1 MDSDLQAQIAF
12 FLTGHQLASHLETIE
27 GRQLRPALFAAY
39 RDLTCLRYD
48 FPLVLVEERPDGAF
62 VEPLSGLVD
71 AILDKIAK
79 GDDGERIR
87 KHVLR
92 LEQEIR
98 VQLAAGASGSFSE
111 LWDAAAKPLIESD
124 KRLAESLSRARA
136 NLKTDG
142 VVLDCNAAL
151 PYQLLGHAWRITQLQ
166 RAHAFSANINR
177 LVLKLSDIIKADFL
191 NSDAGKSA
199 ENLRSS
205 FGSGPMDNFDFAAMS
220 RILTRS
226 APKANLS
233 QSRRQ
238 RIDQLLK
245 VLQSQKFFPAGSAD
259 GGTPYSFAFDTC
271 SDAFK
276 AYRERLLQAIE
287 LAKAVAVGEL
297 EIKGEYSE
305 AKHEALFASFGANGL
320 DASELALFPDYL
332 VRINAAEMSGAE
344 QHALSE
350 ILSADLPIKILA
362 QSDDVIEASSLPNG
376 HLAFALRSKQLG
388 SMALGLS
395 SVFVLQSPASSLY
408 QLRQQIQRGLDY
420 AGPALFSIFS
430 GGNAATGLPP
440 YLIGAAALESRV
452 FPAYTFDPSA
462 GSDWAS
468 RFSLAANPQADL
480 DWPLGKFTYEDEA
493 HQSIAQQLPFTLVDF
508 VACDPRYAKHFAA
521 VPRARW
527 SDTLTPVEQLIAGE
541 GRGQLNAVPCLL
553 MVDGENR
560 LQKVIVDEKLIRE
573 ARRCRAMWNSL
584 QELGGIHNSHA
595 ERLLASEKKSW
606 EAIVKAAASSVGST
620 PAAVAAAPAAPTEKA
635 ATAAPAAPEAEPERS
650 PDEAYIETVRCST
663 CNECVQLNGKMFAYD
678 GNKQAYIADVSAG
691 TYAQLVEAA
700 ENCQVSIIHPGK
712 PRNPKEPGL
721 EELLKRAEAF
731 L

>member
-12 FLTGHQLASHLETIE
+12 YLTGQRSASQLETIA
-27 GRQLRPALFAAY
+27 GRALHPALFAAY
-39 RDLTCLRYD
+39 RDLTRLRYD
-48 FPLVLVEERPDGAF
+48 YPLVLVEAHDDGEF
-62 VEPLSGLVD
+62 VAPLSGLVD
-71 AILDKIAK
+71 AILEKIAK
-79 GDDGERIR
+79 GADGERIR

-98 VQLAAGASGSFSE
+98 AGLAAGAGGSFSE
-111 LWDAAAKPLIESD
+111 LWDAAAKSLIKSD
-124 KRLAESLSRARA
+124 KRQAESLSRARA
-136 NLKTDG
+136 NLKADG
-142 VVLDCNAAL
+142 RVLDCDAAL
-151 PYQLLGHAWRITQLQ
+151 PYQLFGHAWRITQLQ
-166 RAHAFSANINR
+166 RAHAFSGNIDR
-177 LVLKLSDIIKADFL
+177 LVLKLSDILKADFL

-220 RILTRS
+220 RILTKS
-226 APKANLS
+226 APKASLTA
-233 QSRRQ
+233 SRRQ
-238 RIDQLLK
+238 RIEQLLK
-245 VLQSQKFFPAGSAD
+245 VLQSQKFFPAGAA
-259 GGTPYSFAFDTC
+259 GGTPYSFAFDSC
-271 SDAFK
+271 GGALE
-276 AYRERLLQAIE
+276 AYCERLPQAIE
-287 LAKAVAVGEL
+287 LAKAVAIGEL

-320 DASELALFPDYL
+320 DASELVLFPDYL
-332 VRINAAEMSGAE
+332 VRINAEAMSGAE
-344 QHALSE
+344 QHAMNE
-350 ILSADLPIKILA
+350 ILSADLPIKVLV

-376 HLAFALRSKQLG
+376 HLAFALRSKQLA

-408 QLRQQIQRGLDY
+408 QLRGQIQRGLDF

-430 GGNAATGLPP
+430 GASAAGSLPP
-440 YLIGAAALESRV
+440 YLISAAALESRV
-452 FPAYTFDPSA
+452 FPAYSFDPSA

-480 DWPLGKFTYEDEA
+480 DWPLGKFVYEDEA
-493 HQSIAQQLPFTLVDF
+493 HQTVAQQLPFTLIDF
-508 VACDPRYAKHFAA
+508 VACDPRYARHFAM

-527 SDTLTPVEQLIAGE
+527 SDTLKPVEQVIAGD
-541 GRGQLNAVPCLL
+541 GRGQLNTVPCLI

-560 LQKVIVDEKLIRE
+560 LQKLIVDEKLIRE

-606 EAIVKAAASSVGST
+606 EAIVKAAASSAVPVAAT
-620 PAAVAAAPAAPTEKA
+620 TAAAPAEKAIAAAPAAA
-635 ATAAPAAPEAEPERS
+635 EAEPERS
-650 PDEAYIETVRCST
+650 PDEAYIESARCST

-678 GNKQAYIADVSAG
+678 GNKQAYIADVNAG

-712 PRNPKEPGL
+712 PRNAKEPGL
-721 EELLKRAEAF
+721 EELVKRAEAF

>member
-12 FLTGHQLASHLETIE
+12 YLTGHRPAPQLEAIA
-27 GRQLRPALFAAY
+27 GRELHPALFAAY
-39 RDLTCLRYD
+39 RDLTSLRYD
-48 FPLVLVEERPDGAF
+48 FPLVLVEGRPDAAF

-92 LEQEIR
+92 LEQQIR

-111 LWDAAAKPLIESD
+111 LWDAAATPLIASD

-142 VVLDCNAAL
+142 LVLDCNAAL
-151 PYQLLGHAWRITQLQ
+151 PYQLLSHAWRITQLQ
-166 RAHAFSANINR
+166 RAHAFSANIKR

-205 FGSGPMDNFDFAAMS
+205 FGTGPMDNFDFAAMS
-220 RILTRS
+220 RFLTKS
-226 APKANLS
+226 APKAKLS
-233 QSRRQ
+233 ASRQQ
-238 RIDQLLK
+238 RIEQLLK
-245 VLQSQKFFPAGSAD
+245 VLQSQKFFPTSATAGS
-259 GGTPYSFAFDTC
+259 TPYSFAFATC
-271 SDAFK
+271 SDALK
-276 AYRERLLQAIE
+276 AYCERLPQAVE

-320 DASELALFPDYL
+320 DASELSLFPNYL
-332 VRINAAEMSGAE
+332 VRINAAAMSGAE
-344 QHALSE
+344 QHAMNE
-350 ILSADLPIKILA
+350 ILSADLPIKVLV
-362 QSDDVIEASSLPNG
+362 QTDDVIEASSLPNG
-376 HLAFALRSKQLG
+376 HLAFALRSKQLA

-408 QLRQQIQRGLDY
+408 QLRQQMQRGLDF

-430 GGNAATGLPP
+430 GGEAAAGLPP
-440 YLIGAAALESRV
+440 YLISAAALESRV

-468 RFSLAANPQADL
+468 RFSLAANPQADV
-480 DWPLGKFTYEDEA
+480 DWPLGKFVYEDEA
-493 HQSIAQQLPFTLVDF
+493 HQSITQQIPFTLVDF

-527 SDTLTPVEQLIAGE
+527 GVTLTPVEQMIAGQ

-553 MVDGENR
+553 MVDSENR

-606 EAIVKAAASSVGST
+606 EAIVKAAASSVGSSPPAVVAV
-620 PAAVAAAPAAPTEKA
+620 PAAAAEKA
-635 ATAAPAAPEAEPERS
+635 ASVAPAPAEAEPERS
-650 PDEAYIETVRCST
+650 PDEAYIETARCST
-663 CNECVQLNGKMFAYD
+663 CNACVQLNGKMFAYD

-691 TYAQLVEAA
+691 SYAQLVEAA
-700 ENCQVSIIHPGK
+700 ENCQVAIIHPGK
-712 PRNPKEPGL
+712 PRNPKEAGL
-721 EELLKRAEAF
+721 EELQKRAEAF

>member
-12 FLTGHQLASHLETIE
+12 YLTGHRPASHLETIE
-27 GRQLRPALFAAY
+27 GRELHPALFAAY
-39 RDLTCLRYD
+39 RDLTSLRYD
-48 FPLVLVEERPDGAF
+48 FPLVLVEDRPDGSF
-62 VEPLSGLVD
+62 IEPLSGLVD

-79 GDDGERIR
+79 GDDGQRIR

-98 VQLAAGASGSFSE
+98 AGLAAGASGTFSE
-111 LWDAAAKPLIESD
+111 LWDAAAKPLIKSD

-142 VVLDCNAAL
+142 LVLDCNAAL

-166 RAHAFSANINR
+166 RARAFGANINR

-199 ENLRSS
+199 DNLRSS

-220 RILTRS
+220 RILTKS

-233 QSRRQ
+233 ASRRQ
-238 RIDQLLK
+238 RIEQMLK
-245 VLQSQKFFPAGSAD
+245 VLQSQKFFPASAAAEV
-259 GGTPYSFAFDTC
+259 PYSFAFDTC
-271 SDAFK
+271 SSALK
-276 AYRERLLQAIE
+276 AYRERLPQAVE
-287 LAKAVAVGEL
+287 LARAVAVGEL

-332 VRINAAEMSGAE
+332 VRINAEKMSGAE
-344 QHALSE
+344 QHALTE
-350 ILSADLPIKILA
+350 ILSADLPIKILV

-376 HLAFALRSKQLG
+376 HLAFALRSKQLA

-408 QLRQQIQRGLDY
+408 KLRQQIQRGLDY

-430 GGNAATGLPP
+430 GESAAGGLPA
-440 YLIGAAALESRV
+440 YLISAAALESRV
-452 FPAYTFDPSA
+452 FPAYAFDPSA
-462 GSDWAS
+462 GPDWAS

-606 EAIVKAAASSVGST
+606 EAIVKAAATSASSALPAT
-620 PAAVAAAPAAPTEKA
+620 APAAPAEKAAAAAPAAA
-635 ATAAPAAPEAEPERS
+635 EAEPERS
-650 PDEAYIETVRCST
+650 PDEAYIETARCSS